1 MDDNFDIYRLKA
13 ELCKNFADPK
23 RLMIIDQ
30 LRSGEKSVGE
40 LVEKINVK
48 QSVVSR
54 HLALLRQ
61 SGIVYTRRAGTNVF
75 YRLSDPK
82 ISETCEMMHQ
92 ILLRQIENNR
102 KLTSRFLKK
111 VSPS

>member
-1 MDDNFDIYRLKA
+1 MNDNFDIYRLKA

-30 LRSGEKSVGE
+30 LRSGERSVGE
-40 LVEKINVK
+40 LAENIKVK

-61 SGIVYTRRAGTNVF
+61 SGIVYTRREGTTVF

-82 ISETCEMMHQ
+82 IYETCEMMHE

-102 KLTSRFLKK
+102 KLTSKFLKK
-111 VSPS
+111 ASLS